1 MGIKAFNQFDL
12 SVRTL
17 EGGNIVKATLSL
29 DGEVVDQSERIVTGK
44 PGSTILASRLRKA
57 IKASAEL
64 AFPKVEAVAVADIP
78 GQQTLPG
85 TV

>member
-1 MGIKAFNQFDL
+1 MKAFNQFDL

-44 PGSTILASRLRKA
+44 PGSTVLASRLRKA
-57 IKASAEL
+57 VKAASEM
-64 AFPKVEAVAVADIP
+64 AFPKVEVVVVVEDP
-78 GQQTLPG
+78 NQTALPG
-85 TV
+85 IG

>member
-1 MGIKAFNQFDL
+1 MKAFNQFDL

-44 PGSTILASRLRKA
+44 PGSTVLASRLRKA
-57 IKASAEL
+57 VKAASEM
-64 AFPKVEAVAVADIP
+64 AFPKVEVVVVEDP
-78 GQQTLPG
+78 NQTALPG
-85 TV
+85 IG